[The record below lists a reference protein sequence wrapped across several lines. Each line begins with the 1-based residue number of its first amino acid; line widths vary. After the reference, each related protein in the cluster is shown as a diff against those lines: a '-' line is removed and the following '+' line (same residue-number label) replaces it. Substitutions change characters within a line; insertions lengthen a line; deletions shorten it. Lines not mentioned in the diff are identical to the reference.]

1 MRSMRHTKRGAGFL
15 LSVRGKLVST
25 HISQSLSGS
34 STCLSCLCLLICL
47 RSSCLFGKREKKKKG
62 EEEVKEGK
70 GRYEE
75 EKEETGHK
83 NPLAIAASCSVS
95 FPRFCTIV

>member
-1 MRSMRHTKRGAGFL
+1 VSLDLSEIF
-15 LSVRGKLVST
+15 LSVWE
-25 HISQSLSGS
+25 
-34 STCLSCLCLLICL
+34 
-47 RSSCLFGKREKKKKG
+47 KRKKKKG